1 MRPPD
6 AQTTN
11 ISRRWK
17 SSGILLDEK
26 PNLTGLLSP
35 TPIDSPTFELCD
47 QLTRNGYIFF
57 RGLLDRETVHL
68 ARMAVVQQWRDVHGE
83 LPPSMTEVDA
93 KLRREIALNN
103 SAIRDLSQVDAL
115 RKLFER
121 LLGGEIR
128 RHDFIGLRIAPKA
141 VCTRAHCDRVYYTRG
156 TELLLTAWIPLGDV
170 PVVNGGLTV
179 LEGSNNHEG
188 LRQKYC
194 TKDVDTYCINRPDA
208 DLYRTNRRRW
218 TGELSRDLNRLSASL
233 GGRWLSNDYRAGDV
247 LVFSAFTVHASL
259 DNQLEDHRFSCDVR
273 FQLKSDPVDHRYVG
287 KSPLGN
293 SLQSKRGIV
302 C

>member
-17 SSGILLDEK
+17 SSGILLDEQ

-121 LLGGEIR
+121 LLGGER
-128 RHDFIGLRIAPKA
+128 
-141 VCTRAHCDRVYYTRG
+141 
-156 TELLLTAWIPLGDV
+156 
-170 PVVNGGLTV
+170 
-179 LEGSNNHEG
+179 S
-188 LRQKYC
+188 
-194 TKDVDTYCINRPDA
+194 VDTI
-208 DLYRTNRRRW
+208 
-218 TGELSRDLNRLSASL
+218 S
-233 GGRWLSNDYRAGDV
+233 
-247 LVFSAFTVHASL
+247 
-259 DNQLEDHRFSCDVR
+259 
-273 FQLKSDPVDHRYVG
+273 
-287 KSPLGN
+287 
-293 SLQSKRGIV
+293 
-302 C
+302 